1 MHSFTLRQLH
11 YFRAVSENGGVTRA
25 ARALSISQS
34 SVSAAVARLE
44 EIRGARLLAGGG
56 KLTPAGEDFYR
67 DTLRLLAE
75 ADRLD
80 RESRGQDE
88 GELRLAYFITFADRV
103 SELLPEFEGKFP
115 GRRVIACQ
123 ANHREMLDG
132 LKSRRFDLCLTYD
145 LPGEPTAAREAV
157 GDFPLPPYA
166 LLSAAD
172 PMARR
177 KRASLRDLAEKPM
190 AVLNLPASAEYF
202 ASLFARVESA
212 PQVKHLVSSMDALL
226 ALVSSGQA
234 YSILNLPCARAED
247 SKRLAVRPLAEKD
260 LPALRVCALRPADAR
275 LSRTGRDFL
284 EFCRRRKNCWRGLE
298 GAEDSAADA
307 RD

>member
-1 MHSFTLRQLH
+1 M
-11 YFRAVSENGGVTRA
+11 
-25 ARALSISQS
+25 
-34 SVSAAVARLE
+34 
-44 EIRGARLLAGGG
+44 
-56 KLTPAGEDFYR
+56 
-67 DTLRLLAE
+67 
-75 ADRLD
+75 
-80 RESRGQDE
+80 
-88 GELRLAYFITFADRV
+88 
-103 SELLPEFEGKFP
+103 LPEFERKFP
-115 GRRVIACQ
+115 GRRVSACQ

-132 LKSRRFDLCLTYD
+132 LKNHRFDLCLAYD
-145 LPGEPTAAREAV
+145 LPGEPTAARETV

-202 ASLFARVESA
+202 ASLFAQVESA

-234 YSILNLPCARAED
+234 YSILNLPCARAEG

-260 LPALRVCALRPADAR
+260 LPTLRVCALRPADAR
-275 LSRTGRDFL
+275 LSRTGRSFL
-284 EFCRRRKNCWRGLE
+284 EFCRQRKNCWRGLE
-298 GAEDSAADA
+298 DAEDSADGA